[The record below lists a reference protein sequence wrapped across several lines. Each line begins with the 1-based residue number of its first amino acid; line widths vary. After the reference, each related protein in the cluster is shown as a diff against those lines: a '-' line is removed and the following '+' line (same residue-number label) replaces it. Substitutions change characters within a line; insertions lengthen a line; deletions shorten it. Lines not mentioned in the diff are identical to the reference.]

1 MAPKNEVATLEQG
14 FQFPALTDEMREAI
28 AEEMDGLN
36 FEFDKI
42 KIPSGGGIAF
52 EIPSDDPDNP
62 DIEKA
67 LVGIIVDHYPANV
80 LFDGKYDG
88 EKKIPICSSI
98 GGKVGVV
105 LATGEQRP
113 CNSCDYNEYG
123 SAEDGRGK
131 ACKNSHNVYLLRES
145 ELYPLLLTL
154 PPTSLKPFNA
164 YMTKRVVGKGLLSSA
179 VLTKITLKKEKSA
192 DGIDYA
198 QAQFA
203 VERILTDEER
213 TTAKE
218 YARNIKDITR
228 QQPIIQETTITSFD
242 DLREENVF

>member
-1 MAPKNEVATLEQG
+1 MPKNEVATLEQG
-14 FQFPALTDEMREAI
+14 FQFPALTDDMREAI

-52 EIPSDDPDNP
+52 EIPSDNPDEP

-98 GGKVGVV
+98 GGKVGTV
-105 LATGEQRP
+105 LATGEQKP
-113 CNSCDYNEYG
+113 CNSCYNNEYG

-131 ACKNSHNVYLLRES
+131 ACKNGHNVYLLREG
-145 ELYPLLLTL
+145 ELYPVLLTL

-164 YMTKRVVGKGLLSSA
+164 YMTKRVIGKGLLSSS
-179 VLTKITLKKEKSA
+179 VLTKITLRKEKSA

-203 VERILTDEER
+203 VERILTEEEK
-213 TTAKE
+213 AISKD
-218 YARNIKDITR
+218 YARNIKEITR
-228 QQPIIQETTITSFD
+228 QQPTVSEAQSTAFD
-242 DLREENVF
+242 DLGEEVAF